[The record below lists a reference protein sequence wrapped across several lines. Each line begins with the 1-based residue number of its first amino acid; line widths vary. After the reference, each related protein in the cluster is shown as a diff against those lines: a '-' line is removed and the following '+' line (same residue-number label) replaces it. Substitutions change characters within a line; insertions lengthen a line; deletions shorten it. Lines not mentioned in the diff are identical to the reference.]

1 MIKSILKRI
10 WNQRKSNAWIMSELC
25 IVFILLWYATDFLF
39 VHAKIGH
46 QSKGYNTEHVYKISM
61 DINPLLNIKTSNMD
75 SLQMFK
81 IKPFKEI
88 VRRVKSYPGIESV
101 CYFGGSDSYNN
112 WNMFQGYS
120 IDSVHVYTALIRY
133 TSKEYMDVFKLDIV
147 AGTIPDWDEHTK
159 PIPAIMTK
167 DLADS
172 LFNGKVKLGTQFFDY
187 YAGRD
192 FKYKLAA
199 VAHNNKIGDYNVYEK
214 GIFVPMDERGFE
226 FQTPIIAV
234 RVAPN
239 ADHNFVETFMKK
251 MKKELQVN
259 PYYLFNVQS
268 YDDAKEIYEAQAG
281 TSNYIKGSIAFV
293 LFFIIN
299 IFLGIIGTFWFRTQS
314 RSSEIGLRVALGS
327 TKQGL
332 RWWMVLEGIML
343 LNIAVIPAIIIAYN
357 IGGADLTF
365 NKLLEYSLSRF
376 IICSAITYLFMAIM
390 VVFGVWYPSKV
401 ASNVLPVEALRDE

>member
-25 IVFILLWYATDFLF
+25 IVFVLLWYATDFLF
-39 VHAKIGH
+39 VHAKVGS
-46 QSKGYNTEHVYKISM
+46 QSKGYDTEHVYKISM
-61 DINPLLNIKTSNMD
+61 DINPKLEVRSSNMD
-75 SLQMFK
+75 SIQTFK
-81 IKPFKEI
+81 VKPFKEI
-88 VRRVKSYPGIESV
+88 VRRVKSYPGVESV
-101 CYFGGSDSYNN
+101 CYFGGSDSYTD

-120 IDSVHVYTALIRY
+120 TDSVHVYTALIRY
-133 TSKEYMDVFKLDIV
+133 ATKEYVDVFKLDLLQGRV
-147 AGTIPDWDEHTK
+147 ANWDENTT

-172 LFNGKVKLGTQFFDY
+172 IYNGNAKLGSEFFDF
-187 YAGRD
+187 YAGR
-192 FKYKLAA
+192 KANYKLVAI
-199 VAHNNKIGDYNVYEK
+199 AHNNKVGNYNVYEK

-226 FQTPIIAV
+226 YRTPIIAV
-234 RVAPN
+234 RVSPN
-239 ADHNFVETFMKK
+239 FDHNFIETFMKK

-268 YDDAKEIYEAQAG
+268 YDDAKELYEAQTG
-281 TSNYIKGSIAFV
+281 TSNYIKGSIALV

-332 RWWMVLEGIML
+332 RWWMVAEGIML
-343 LNIAVIPAIIIAYN
+343 LNIAIIPALLVTYHIA
-357 IGGADLTF
+357 GADLTF
-365 NKLLEYSLSRF
+365 NKLLEYSISRF
-376 IICSAITYLFMAIM
+376 IICSVVTYLLM
-390 VVFGVWYPSKV
+390 VVMVVVGVWYPSKV
-401 ASNVLPVEALRDE
+401 ASNILPVEALRDE